1 MRTPNKQ
8 ENKMIDKLYHI
19 SEASKLLGLT
29 ENELNELVDKKKIP
43 FAVSSMTKM
52 IKQSTI
58 DEIFG
63 IHRIGGEGNKI
74 ENLTWVNPD
83 KT

>member
-1 MRTPNKQ
+1 M
-8 ENKMIDKLYHI
+8 EKLYHI
-19 SEASKLLGLT
+19 SEASKKLGIS
-29 ENELNELVDKKKIP
+29 EKDLNALVNSKKIP
-43 FAVSSMTKM
+43 HKVSSMTKM

-74 ENLTWVNPD
+74 ENLEWVNPD
-83 KT
+83 KTK